1 MKKRK
6 SQLNRSN
13 AEDSLKYRISELLS
27 AIFILRKR
35 PDIYDICFR
44 IYYPDEDIN
53 LYRSSLEE
61 EAKKYGYN
69 IYFKSGKTGTTLGIL
84 KDAALEYWK

>member
-1 MKKRK
+1 MFISKEKAR
-6 SQLNRSN
+6 N
-13 AEDSLKYRISELLS
+13 SLEYRMAELLT
-27 AIFILRKR
+27 AIRILRKK
-35 PDIYDICFR
+35 PELGDFCFR

-69 IYFKSGKTGTTLGIL
+69 IYFKSGNVGTTLGMIEYVTS
-84 KDAALEYWK
+84 EYWE

>member
-1 MKKRK
+1 MFISKEKAR
-6 SQLNRSN
+6 N
-13 AEDSLKYRISELLS
+13 SLEYRMAELLT
-27 AIFILRKR
+27 AIRILRKK
-35 PDIYDICFR
+35 PELGDFCFR

-69 IYFKSGKTGTTLGIL
+69 IYFTSGNSGTTLGML
-84 KDAALEYWK
+84 EDVTSEYWE

>member
-1 MKKRK
+1 MFISKEKAR
-6 SQLNRSN
+6 N
-13 AEDSLKYRISELLS
+13 SLEYRVAELLT
-27 AIFILRKR
+27 AIRILRKK
-35 PDIYDICFR
+35 PELGDFCFR

-69 IYFKSGKTGTTLGIL
+69 IYFKSGNVGTTLGMIE
-84 KDAALEYWK
+84 DVTSEYWE